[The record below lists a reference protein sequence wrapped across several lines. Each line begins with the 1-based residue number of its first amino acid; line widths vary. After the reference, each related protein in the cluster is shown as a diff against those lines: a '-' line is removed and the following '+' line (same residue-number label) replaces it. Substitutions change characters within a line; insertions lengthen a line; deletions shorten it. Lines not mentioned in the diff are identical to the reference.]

1 MCHPTPHTRL
11 SLTDTDRL
19 VLEVASHL
27 PGAPGPRERLIRE
40 RTGMRPIRYFQHLNH
55 LLDHPHAVAAYP
67 LLINR
72 LRRVRDSRRTA
83 HDHEPTTPYT
93 EDAAA

>member
-1 MCHPTPHTRL
+1 
-11 SLTDTDRL
+11 
-19 VLEVASHL
+19 
-27 PGAPGPRERLIRE
+27 
-40 RTGMRPIRYFQHLNH
+40 MRPIRYFQHLNH